1 MNPHSSATPPLTAPL
16 PAVSTRRRVAPGLV
30 WGFVGVLAFSFTL
43 PFTRI
48 AVAEFDPL
56 LVGAGRAVVAAGL
69 AAVVLLVTRTR
80 LPARALW
87 PRLLVVAAGVVVGF
101 PFLTSFALQTSPA
114 SHGAVV
120 IGLLP
125 AATAAV
131 AVLRG
136 RERPSRLFWVASL
149 AGAAAVIGFTVLS
162 GGGLGGLH
170 LSDLLLLGAVVA
182 AATGYAEGGLLSREI
197 GSWQTICWALVAA
210 APVMVV
216 LSAVSLSAHPL
227 DPASISPGAWL
238 SFAYVAVISMFLGFF
253 AWYRGL
259 AIGPIATVSQM
270 QLLQPVLTLAWA
282 ALLLAEPLTPLTLL
296 GALAV
301 IACAALAI
309 RSRVS

>member
-1 MNPHSSATPPLTAPL
+1 MP
-16 PAVSTRRRVAPGLV
+16 PGLV

-43 PFTRI
+43 PFTRV
-48 AVAEFDPL
+48 AVAAFDPL
-56 LVGAGRAVVAAGL
+56 LVGAGRAVVAAALGAL
-69 AAVVLLVTRTR
+69 VLGVTRTR
-80 LPARALW
+80 LPARRLW
-87 PRLLVVAAGVVVGF
+87 PRILVVAAGVVVGF
-101 PFLTSFALQTSPA
+101 PFLTSFALQTAPA

-149 AGAAAVIGFTVLS
+149 AGAAAVITFTVVS
-162 GGGLGGLH
+162 GGGFGGLH

-182 AATGYAEGGLLSREI
+182 AATGYAEGGLLAREI
-197 GSWQTICWALVAA
+197 GSWQVICWALVAA
-210 APVMVV
+210 SPVMVV
-216 LSAVSLSAHPL
+216 LSAVSLTAHPL
-227 DPASISPGAWL
+227 DPAAVPVEAWL
-238 SFAYVAVISMFLGFF
+238 AFAYVALVSMFLGFF

-270 QLLQPVLTLAWA
+270 QLLQPVLSLAWA
-282 ALLLAEPLTPLTLL
+282 ALLLGEPLTPLTLV

-309 RSRVS
+309 RARVRR

>member
-1 MNPHSSATPPLTAPL
+1 M
-16 PAVSTRRRVAPGLV
+16 PAGLL

-43 PFTRI
+43 PFTRV
-48 AVAEFDPL
+48 AVTEFDPL
-56 LVGAGRAVVAAGL
+56 LVGAGRAVVAASL
-69 AAVVLLVTRTR
+69 AVAVLAVTRTR
-80 LPARALW
+80 PPARRLW
-87 PRLLVVAAGVVVGF
+87 PRIFVVAAGVVLGF

-149 AGAAAVIGFTVLS
+149 AGAAAVVTFTVLS
-162 GGGLGGLH
+162 GGGFGGLH

-182 AATGYAEGGLLSREI
+182 AATGYAEGGLLAREI
-197 GSWQTICWALVAA
+197 GSWQVICWALVAA
-210 APVMVV
+210 SPVMIV
-216 LSAVSLSAHPL
+216 LSGVSLVTHPL
-227 DPASISPGAWL
+227 DVAAVSPAAWL
-238 SFAYVAVISMFLGFF
+238 SFAYVAAISMFLGFF

-270 QLLQPVLTLAWA
+270 QLLQPVLTLVWA

-301 IACAALAI
+301 IACAALAV
-309 RSRVS
+309 RARVKTAETSLSARKT

>member
-1 MNPHSSATPPLTAPL
+1 M
-16 PAVSTRRRVAPGLV
+16 APGLV

-227 DPASISPGAWL
+227 DPADISPQAWL

-309 RSRVS
+309 RSRVR